1 MSEQPES
8 DPEKSSVAHYVVFGE
23 GARDN
28 EWTDGTPASRL
39 LPSRLPEQSFQLLPI
54 PPSTKY
60 AIVPLVRVFGCEGP
74 PSPATKFPR
83 VSNVSN
89 MAPLPVE
96 QLSSALAESNLH
108 SNSQNRVEGGV
119 QSSAAPVSYGASG
132 PPRRLSTRGCRMI
145 ARPELNHGTPSANS
159 GPTTA
164 VQQQLPDERGPSK
177 IPSVSGTENGK
188 EGNLL
193 SPEEAELDLANVE
206 NGSRRISTKS
216 ISNTLGSDAQ
226 SAALKEFV
234 RNQKKLYQPTKALP
248 PILADPA
255 IQAVHAARM
264 QASTRHEKS
273 QFGTTVSA
281 SGNAERVQRTSGMS
295 SIHHSRS
302 DIQVREP
309 TIKTLDNNSA
319 TSTKTSEPPS
329 LKALRTASS
338 SDMRAKEERDETAV
352 IRKGRS
358 SMHCPAQSGRP
369 RRAKKVLN
377 CDPVP
382 SDNSQLTQKRK
393 VADEPNA
400 RRGSLPSLHRRVPPE
415 RHARD
420 GIQGSMPES
429 SAKSTSTIPA
439 HAIVLEGK
447 NGNGSNIDQ
456 EQQDG
461 EILSRRRGNSDQR
474 TLLSQKDKAP
484 VNVHKTSSPRTLDS
498 THSGNEDFNPGS
510 KKQTARHAQVKRKP
524 PFSKGQTCGVDL
536 QQKLARGN
544 LHVVTTDDKS
554 STSGVKGKNCS
565 DLMTEPFEYCIKL
578 LVQSLCLSGS
588 ASGSGISKEVTTRFR
603 RELRTIFNLESRSRL
618 PQSKR
623 GTLKGPHDARDQK
636 ALTTATNDTAPLHG
650 GRKAALILRQTTKE
664 AGPVASPTKVAEKPG
679 YPRSSSRI
687 VVSDATAAI
696 AHPRSSEH
704 GARAQAQP
712 VAKSDAIP
720 SSQTP
725 ISSAVHGIQF
735 TFIRWQLAIQQ
746 KQVKLENVARDA
758 REIVDTCKSLMNPV
772 AGTSHMQDRE
782 VIEHVVNL
790 NLAGIPIRYILTQI
804 ASLSEI
810 SPSSYSPQRS
820 AMRNLEHALDALRDI
835 LIWAKYIADEVSQ
848 LHRKYEEDSS
858 ERAEVKRFLEGIAT
872 FISYSQSEA
881 RLGFI
886 SELKEYKKYFLH
898 SANSKD
904 DGRPFYARRQAL
916 GDDVRSI
923 LLTFRR
929 VAVWWKRR
937 TSAKRRNVSAMQSA
951 AATSADPANEVPKP
965 SGVPGRKGPSEKVK
979 NVLKANP
986 QLQSRTTDA
995 AVLEKAYAHG
1005 ESREKEV
1012 NEAPSVHD
1020 AKAAP
1025 KRRGSE
1031 ISDVKMRRAAVG
1043 SGSEIVPGSTKARA
1057 VGQLGVGSRRL
1068 DAKAPSVTRTKGKES
1083 FNPMALLK
1091 SISDARNTHQRED
1104 GIRSESR
1111 SAKNPVAGTS
1121 AWATTPQTSR
1131 PRKLLNKGAVE
1142 KNVNAEERNRRPLKR
1157 RRGDDHVSFATDLVV
1172 GASDSNIQKA
1182 DNLSLFHDG
1191 YDLLGRENPIQE
1203 EAVNERASHLTRGS
1217 VIALFGYL
1225 RSEFIRM
1232 KNESEG
1238 RETTEPEFLSLIYP
1252 PSASKQ
1258 IAWQAKKDT
1267 QKAG

>member
-1 MSEQPES
+1 MPEQPES
-8 DPEKSSVAHYVVFGE
+8 EPEKSSVAHYVVIGE

-39 LPSRLPEQSFQLLPI
+39 LASRLPEQSFQLLPI

-96 QLSSALAESNLH
+96 QLSSALAESNIH
-108 SNSQNRVEGGV
+108 SNSQSRVEGDV

-132 PPRRLSTRGCRMI
+132 PPRHLSTRGCRMI
-145 ARPELNHGTPSANS
+145 AHPALNHATPIANS

-164 VQQQLPDERGPSK
+164 VRQQLPDERGPSK
-177 IPSVSGTENGK
+177 IPSVSGTKNRNERNI
-188 EGNLL
+188 L
-193 SPEEAELDLANVE
+193 SPEDAELDLANVE
-206 NGSRRISTKS
+206 NNSRLFSAKS
-216 ISNTLGSDAQ
+216 ISNTLASDAQ

-234 RNQKKLYQPTKALP
+234 RNQKKLYQPTKSLP

-255 IQAVHAARM
+255 IQAAHAARM
-264 QASTRHEKS
+264 HASTRHEES
-273 QFGTTVSA
+273 QHGTAASA
-281 SGNAERVQRTSGMS
+281 SGHAERVQRTSGTS
-295 SIHHSRS
+295 SIHHGRS
-302 DIQVREP
+302 DIQVRGP

-319 TSTKTSEPPS
+319 PSTKTSEPPS
-329 LKALRTASS
+329 LKSLRTAGSS
-338 SDMRAKEERDETAV
+338 EMRAKEERDETAV
-352 IRKGRS
+352 IRDERS
-358 SMHCPAQSGRP
+358 STDCPSQSERLS
-369 RRAKKVLN
+369 RATKVGN
-377 CDPVP
+377 CDTVP
-382 SDNSQLTQKRK
+382 SENSQLTQKRK
-393 VADEPNA
+393 VANEANA
-400 RRGSLPSLHRRVPPE
+400 RRGSLPNLHRRVPPE
-415 RHARD
+415 RHARE
-420 GIQGSMPES
+420 GIQASMTER

-439 HAIVLEGK
+439 RAIVLEGK
-447 NGNGSNIDQ
+447 NGKGSHTDQ
-456 EQQDG
+456 EQRDG
-461 EILSRRRGNSDQR
+461 ELLSRRRGNSDQR
-474 TLLSQKDKAP
+474 TIPSQKDKAP
-484 VNVHKTSSPRTLDS
+484 ANAHKTNSSSTPNT
-498 THSGNEDFNPGS
+498 THSGNEDFNSGS
-510 KKQTARHAQVKRKP
+510 KKEKARHAQLQRKP
-524 PFSKGQTCGVDL
+524 PFSKGLTCGVDL
-536 QQKLARGN
+536 QQKLARGS
-544 LHVVTTDDKS
+544 LHVVTTDNSS

-623 GTLKGPHDARDQK
+623 GILKGPHNARDQK
-636 ALTTATNDTAPLHG
+636 APTAATNDTAPLHG
-650 GRKAALILRQTTKE
+650 GRKAALILRQE
-664 AGPVASPTKVAEKPG
+664 AGPVVSPTKVAEKPG
-679 YPRSSSRI
+679 YSRSSSRI
-687 VVSDATAAI
+687 LASDATAGI
-696 AHPRSSEH
+696 VHPRSSEH
-704 GARAQAQP
+704 GARTRAQP
-712 VAKSDAIP
+712 VDKSDAMP

-725 ISSAVHGIQF
+725 ISSALHGIQF

-746 KQVKLENVARDA
+746 KQVKLENVAREA
-758 REIVDTCKSLMNPV
+758 REIADTCKSLMNPV
-772 AGTSHMQDRE
+772 GGTPRMQDRE

-804 ASLSEI
+804 ASLSEV
-810 SPSSYSPQRS
+810 SASSYSPQRS

-848 LHRKYEEDSS
+848 LHRKYEEDAS
-858 ERAEVKRFLEGIAT
+858 ERAEVKRFLAGITT

-929 VAVWWKRR
+929 VAVWWKRQ
-937 TSAKRRNVSAMQSA
+937 TSTKRRNVGAMQSA
-951 AATSADPANEVPKP
+951 TATSADPANEVPNP
-965 SGVPGRKGPSEKVK
+965 SVAGRKGPSEKVK

-1005 ESREKEV
+1005 ESHEKEA

-1025 KRRGSE
+1025 KRQGSD

-1043 SGSEIVPGSTKARA
+1043 SSSEIVPGSTKARA
-1057 VGQLGVGSRRL
+1057 IGQLGVGSGRL
-1068 DAKAPSVTRTKGKES
+1068 DAKAPSVARTKGKES

-1091 SISDARNTHQRED
+1091 SISDARNTHHRED

-1121 AWATTPQTSR
+1121 AWATTSQTSR
-1131 PRKLLNKGAVE
+1131 PRKPLNKGEVE
-1142 KNVNAEERNRRPLKR
+1142 KNINAEERSRRPLKR
-1157 RRGDDHVSFATDLVV
+1157 RRRDDHVSFATDLVV
-1172 GASDSNIQKA
+1172 GTSNSNIQKA

-1238 RETTEPEFLSLIYP
+1238 RETIEPEFLSLIYP

-1258 IAWQAKKDT
+1258 IAWHAKKDT
-1267 QKAG
+1267 PKAG